1 METNSGRKF
10 IPSLRIIVVFIK
22 PKSATYQRKKKKIK
36 QIFRENLNPFFSIF
50 FSKEKKGPKGWLNHF
65 HMQIS

>member
-22 PKSATYQRKKKKIK
+22 PKSATYQRKKKKN
-36 QIFRENLNPFFSIF
+36 QANLSGKVEFFF
-50 FSKEKKGPKGWLNHF
+50 FFFKKKKRVQRGG
-65 HMQIS
+65 

>member
-22 PKSATYQRKKKKIK
+22 PKSATYQRKKKKN
-36 QIFRENLNPFFSIF
+36 QANLSGKVEFFFLFFSF
-50 FSKEKKGPKGWLNHF
+50 F
-65 HMQIS
+65 